1 MPTPDPSAFEKL
13 GTFYLGREY
22 DLNTKARLDNLLLYD
37 SKDLVTHAVC
47 VGMTGSGKTGLC
59 LALLEE
65 AAIDGIP
72 AIVIDPKGDLANL
85 LLTFPE
91 LRASD
96 FRPWINEEDARRR
109 GLDPDSF
116 ATSQAEQ
123 WKKGLAEWGQ
133 DGARIA
139 RFRDAAERTV
149 YTPGSNAGVPVS
161 VLKSFDAPARAGLDD
176 PELFRERVAVT
187 ATGLLAMLGIDADPV
202 QSREHIFLS
211 ALFADAWGKGQSLD
225 LASLIARTQNPGFT
239 KLGVMELET
248 VYPAKDRFGLAM
260 ALNNLVAAPG
270 FSSWVEGNPLDIQ
283 SMLYSAQGRPR
294 MAIFSIAH
302 LTDPQRMFF
311 VTILLNQVLTWV
323 RAQSGTGSLRALVY
337 MDEIAGYFPPV
348 ANPPSKQPLLT
359 LMKQARA
366 FGVGVVLSTQNPVD
380 LDYKGL
386 ANAGTWFIGRLQTD
400 RDKQRVLDGLE
411 GASAQAG
418 ASFDRATMDRLLSA
432 LGPRLFLMN
441 NVHEDT
447 PVVFETRWCLSYL
460 RGPLTREQIRMLNSV
475 PGSIAGAPP
484 GVGTPTSSPEAGA
497 VIAPRTGAGFAES
510 GARPTEPSTGSR
522 PILPPEIPQYFL
534 AARAIAP
541 DESLVYRPALLGLA
555 KVYYQDPKA
564 GVNAD
569 VPVAH
574 LALFADGPVSVDW
587 DKSEGVEVAESDL
600 VREPSDQST
609 ASFAPLPADA
619 QRAKSYDA
627 WKKDYADVVF
637 RSHSLELLAAPSM
650 KIASKPGENERDFRG
665 RLAQRLREERDAAV
679 EKLRAKYA
687 PKLAQLADRTRR
699 AEQQV
704 EVQREQARSAK
715 IGTAMSLG
723 SAILGA
729 FMGRKALSATNVSRA
744 ATAFKG
750 VSRAGKESSDVGRA
764 EENVGALNQ
773 ARAQL
778 EQELQAEIDEIT
790 RQSDPAAIEVTTT
803 SLRPKRTGI
812 TVRAVCLVWE
822 PCAVGPRGERKAWA

>member
-1 MPTPDPSAFEKL
+1 
-13 GTFYLGREY
+13 
-22 DLNTKARLDNLLLYD
+22 
-37 SKDLVTHAVC
+37 
-47 VGMTGSGKTGLC
+47 
-59 LALLEE
+59 
-65 AAIDGIP
+65 
-72 AIVIDPKGDLANL
+72 
-85 LLTFPE
+85 
-91 LRASD
+91 
-96 FRPWINEEDARRR
+96 
-109 GLDPDSF
+109 
-116 ATSQAEQ
+116 
-123 WKKGLAEWGQ
+123 
-133 DGARIA
+133 
-139 RFRDAAERTV
+139 
-149 YTPGSNAGVPVS
+149 
-161 VLKSFDAPARAGLDD
+161 
-176 PELFRERVAVT
+176 
-187 ATGLLAMLGIDADPV
+187 
-202 QSREHIFLS
+202 
-211 ALFADAWGKGQSLD
+211 
-225 LASLIARTQNPGFT
+225 
-239 KLGVMELET
+239 MELET

-260 ALNNLVAAPG
+260 AMNNLVAAPG
-270 FSSWVEGNPLDIQ
+270 FSSWVEGTPLDVQ
-283 SMLYSAQGRPR
+283 SMLYTAQGKPR
-294 MAIFSIAH
+294 VAIFSIAH
-302 LTDPQRMFF
+302 LTDAQRMFF
-311 VTILLNQVLTWV
+311 VTILLNQVLSWV

-348 ANPPSKQPLLT
+348 ANPPSKQPLMT

-366 FGVGVVLSTQNPVD
+366 FGVGIVLSTQNPVD

-411 GASAQAG
+411 GASALAG

-441 NVHEDT
+441 NVHEDA

-460 RGPLTREQIRMLNSV
+460 RGPLTREQIRML
-475 PGSIAGAPP
+475 SIAP
-484 GVGTPTSSPEAGA
+484 GTVADALRAGVAAASSPIGA
-497 VIAPRTGAGFAES
+497 AAAPRVEGIGIGVAES
-510 GARPTEPSTGSR
+510 AAKTPARLGTR
-522 PILPPEIPQYFL
+522 PILPPEIAQYFL
-534 AARAIAP
+534 PARAIAP

-574 LALFADGPVSVDW
+574 LALFGDGPVSVDW
-587 DKSEGVEVAESDL
+587 DKAEGVEVAESDL

-637 RSHSLELLAAPSM
+637 RSHSLDLLGAPSM

-679 EKLRAKYA
+679 ETLRAKYA
-687 PKLAQLADRTRR
+687 PKLAQLVDRTRR

-715 IGTAMSLG
+715 IGTAMSFG

-773 ARAQL
+773 ARALL

-790 RQSDPAAIEVTTT
+790 RQSDPAAVEVTTT